1 MPRGCFSVNV
11 FFIILFL
18 DFTAPEM
25 EFEASEKALKAS
37 EANSEIGFKFKRCH
51 FRGKKYDSTA
61 LLPVIML
68 SACVFP
74 NEKSC
79 FPEELPSG
87 ETSLFHST

>member
-1 MPRGCFSVNV
+1 MFI
-11 FFIILFL
+11 FLFIILFL

-61 LLPVIML
+61 FLLVIMYQP
-68 SACVFP
+68 VF
-74 NEKSC
+74 
-79 FPEELPSG
+79 FPMRNPVPRR
-87 ETSLFHST
+87 TAFR